1 MKDSSPFAELAS
13 RWFCVLFL
21 SRQEAI
27 LTRGDSCGSTQRP
40 VTKEKSHFHGGSE
53 LRAPSQKGSTHRVFD
68 QQVDAEEGS
77 EPAQQTEYGF
87 WQSLLR

>member
-1 MKDSSPFAELAS
+1 MNAVHRALFVAHDTARNVPTGSVGV
-13 RWFCVLFL
+13 VL
-21 SRQEAI
+21 
-27 LTRGDSCGSTQRP
+27 
-40 VTKEKSHFHGGSE
+40 
-53 LRAPSQKGSTHRVFD
+53 APSQKGSTHRVFD